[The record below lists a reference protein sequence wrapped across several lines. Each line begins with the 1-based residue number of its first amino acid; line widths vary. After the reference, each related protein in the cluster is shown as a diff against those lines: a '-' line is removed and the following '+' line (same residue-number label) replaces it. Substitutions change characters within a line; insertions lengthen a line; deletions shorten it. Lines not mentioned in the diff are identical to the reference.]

1 MEEYCDMKGGAYD
14 LKILLDSD
22 GFFWPSD
29 ISEEYM
35 KKEREFISFEE
46 MKDNHYD
53 VFEQYYLGF
62 RSSLF
67 ICEDTIR
74 NQKDK
79 KEADRVLT
87 EFRNGCVGSA
97 LAYMKNHIDS
107 GPPLPVDFL
116 WNIRDFI
123 VNFLKKKYANVEK
136 IELKLTMQPK
146 FSARTVNQNTIII
159 PALTRTIL
167 LQCNM
172 ALINSIYDFTEGF
185 DESKM
190 KDFSMKTE
198 SNANSVL
205 DYNFKQT
212 VQNARHIFPYLL
224 YCHDNVSVM
233 NLPMRGARSQDVVEY
248 VLQFTNIQLAFIIAH
263 EYAHILLNHFN
274 DNRDRYV
281 KENEADSFAIK
292 VLLAFVEKYY
302 SKEDLL
308 ISIRWLFKYQLI
320 EQKLGELVQGQK
332 VIGFDSNYEKRRGKC
347 QYELLT
353 KFKQGGCS
361 IFETIGFCMLVD
373 LQKILYDMGEELID
387 DILKAFEKSKKTGG
401 VEPWWEKI
409 AQE

>member
-1 MEEYCDMKGGAYD
+1 

-35 KKEREFISFEE
+35 KKQREFISFEE

-67 ICEDTIR
+67 FCEDTIR

-79 KEADRVLT
+79 KEADRALT
-87 EFRNGCVGSA
+87 EFRNSCVGSA
-97 LAYMKNHIDS
+97 LEYMKNHIDS

-116 WNIRDFI
+116 WSIREFI
-123 VNFLKKKYANVEK
+123 VDFLKKQYPNVEK
-136 IELKLTMQPK
+136 IELKLSMQPK
-146 FSARTVNQNTIII
+146 FSARTINQNTIII
-159 PALTRTIL
+159 PALIRTIL

-172 ALINSIYDFTEGF
+172 ALINGIYDFTDGF
-185 DESKM
+185 NKSKM
-190 KDFSMKTE
+190 KRFSRKIE
-198 SNANSVL
+198 SHTNSVF

-212 VQNARHIFPYLL
+212 VQNARYIFPYLL

-233 NLPMRGARSQDVVEY
+233 NLPIGGARSQDVVEY
-248 VLQFTNIQLAFIIAH
+248 VIQFTNIQLSFIIAH

-274 DNRDRYV
+274 DNRERYI
-281 KENEADSFAIK
+281 KENEADSFAINL
-292 VLLAFVEKYY
+292 LLAFVEKRY

-308 ISIRWLFKYQLI
+308 IAIRWLFKYQLI
-320 EQKLGELVQGQK
+320 EEKLGELVQGQK
-332 VIGFDSNYEKRRGKC
+332 VTDFDSDYEKRRGKC

-353 KFKQGGCS
+353 KFQQGGCS

-373 LQKILYDMGEELID
+373 LQKKFMIW
-387 DILKAFEKSKKTGG
+387 
-401 VEPWWEKI
+401 V
-409 AQE
+409 